1 MQTQPD
7 DLPLGTRCGY
17 RPAFG
22 NLPDASLIENGYLRH
37 QDFSKNA

>member
-7 DLPLGTRCGY
+7 DLPLGTRCGC

-22 NLPDASLIENGYLRH
+22 NLPDANLIENGYLRH
-37 QDFSKNA
+37 QDFSKTA